1 MAIKSLAINHYIK
14 TKLTLVTME
23 TNLQMSKMT
32 IQKKKVIQFI
42 LFAGK

>member
-1 MAIKSLAINHYIK
+1 M
-14 TKLTLVTME
+14 VTME